1 MDNKK
6 KEILP
11 LDELAPLITEVLASG
26 GTFPF
31 YPGGDSMLPTI
42 RPRKDEVILAYPENV
57 KVGDIVFYRRESGVF
72 VLHRIVGKKKDG
84 SFVLRGD
91 NQFFNEE
98 GVLPSHI
105 IAVVAEYRKGDRI
118 VRRGSGEDKRR
129 FLYLRARYSA
139 RRLIGGIKHRLRGGK
154 KK

>member
-1 MDNKK
+1 MNDTKR
-6 KEILP
+6 EILSP
-11 LDELAPLITEVLASG
+11 DALAPLITEVLASG

-31 YPGGDSMLPTI
+31 YPSGDSMLPTI
-42 RPRKDEVILAYPENV
+42 RPGEDEVILASPERIS
-57 KVGDIVFYRRESGVF
+57 VGDIVFYRRDSGVF

-91 NQFFNEE
+91 NQFYNED
-98 GVLPSHI
+98 GVIPSHI

-118 VRRGSGEDKRR
+118 VRRGSGEEKRR